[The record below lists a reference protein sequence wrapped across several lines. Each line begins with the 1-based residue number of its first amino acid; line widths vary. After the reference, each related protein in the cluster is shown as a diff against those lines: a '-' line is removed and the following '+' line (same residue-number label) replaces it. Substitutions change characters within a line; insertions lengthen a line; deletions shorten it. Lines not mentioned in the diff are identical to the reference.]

1 MIAFRCVRKK
11 NRSHLRYYDVLSVS
25 CVSQVLA
32 AMREGGDF
40 LRSEL
45 GAVATRF
52 GGMLAAKSVLLL
64 APACSC
70 QRPAGENLAGC

>member
-11 NRSHLRYYDVLSVS
+11 NRSRLRYYDVLSAS
-25 CVSQVLA
+25 CVSQILA

-52 GGMLAAKSVLLL
+52 GGMLIPGDGNCRTSRIRIPGISA
-64 APACSC
+64 
-70 QRPAGENLAGC
+70 